1 MTAQVWIDQTRDML
15 LSGDVEELDLV
26 IAPLISDATSTTL
39 SVQGLAGGI
48 SRGTVI
54 EVGSELMYVT
64 AKTGDTQVSVIRG
77 YGGSTASA
85 TGHPVDSIVRV
96 SPKFP
101 THRIVQSINDELA
114 DLSTPNSGLFQMLT
128 TSFTY
133 NGGVDGYDLNTG
145 SNVVNSVYSVTYADV
160 GSEASEPEVMS
171 WRLKRN
177 RDTANFSSGLALILY
192 TAAWPGQKVTVSY
205 KSPLTPITD
214 GTTARSATGLQST
227 AYDLPPLGAALALM
241 TTAPIRREFLDAEGT
256 SRMAEE
262 VPAGAISAS
271 MRDLRF
277 RRDQRVQ
284 SEAAR
289 LAAMY
294 PQMWQRNSANRPSA
308 NWSGFRA

>member
-15 LSGDVEELDLV
+15 LSGYVEELDLV
-26 IAPLISDATSTTL
+26 IAPLVSDATSTTIY
-39 SVQGLAGGI
+39 VQGLAGGI

-54 EVGSELMYVT
+54 EIGSEFMYVT
-64 AKTGDTQVSVIRG
+64 SKTGDTQVNVIRG

-85 TGHPVDSIVRV
+85 TGHAVDSIVRV

-114 DLSTPNSGLFQMLT
+114 DLSTPSSGLFQMLT

-133 NGGVDGYDLNTG
+133 NGGVDGYNLDTG

-177 RDTANFSSGLALILY
+177 RDTSSFSSGLALILY
-192 TAAWPGQKVTVSY
+192 TSAWPGQKVTVSY
-205 KSPLTPITD
+205 KSPLTPIAD
-214 GTTARSATGLQST
+214 GATARSTTGLQST

-262 VPAGAISAS
+262 VPPGAISAS

-284 SEAAR
+284 AEAAR
-289 LAAMY
+289 LASMY
-294 PQMWQRNSANRPSA
+294 PQMWQRNSANRPGA
-308 NWSGFRA
+308 NWSGFKA

>member
-1 MTAQVWIDQTRDML
+1 MNAQVWIDQTRDML
-15 LSGDVEELDLV
+15 LSGYVEELDLV

-160 GSEASEPEVMS
+160 GSEASEPEVMA

-205 KSPLTPITD
+205 KSPLTPIPD